1 MLFLYSLL
9 SFAFAG
15 ADVSGFNKISSQG
28 QNFYEGSAA
37 VDQKTDTAWMTAA
50 DSKEEMEWIQ
60 IDAPNQKSKLT
71 QIRVI
76 NGYAKDEQ
84 TFKDYSKIKKLKIEA
99 FQYNEAME
107 LYSNNSTV
115 MVELKNTA
123 EPQIITL
130 PKAVEIKSTNGGK
143 YRFWIAEIH
152 KTGTENYPENI
163 ALTELS
169 MYLADDE
176 VGPKIASEENVP
188 EGQDIFNALDGK
200 KSTILKV
207 RKETILGFEG
217 VDAALTRVQVIATTD
232 RRYARPKKIKIT
244 TGGREAIQEYPEKR
258 SRKQKPVWIWLPSVT
273 GYPGGSS
280 WDTTYVQ
287 ILETYP
293 GTKYEEIGISELKF
307 RAILDK
313 TLEGLDLDESDF

>member
-9 SFAFAG
+9 GAAFAA
-15 ADVSGFNKISSQG
+15 ADVSGFNKISTNG
-28 QNFYEGSAA
+28 ANFYDGAAA
-37 VDQKTDTAWMTAA
+37 VDQKADTAWMTAA

-84 TFKDYSKIKKLKIEA
+84 TFKDYSKIEKLKIEA

-107 LYSNNSTV
+107 LYSTKSTV
-115 MVELKNTA
+115 TVELKNTA
-123 EPQIITL
+123 EPQVITL
-130 PKAVEIKSTNGGK
+130 PKPVEIKSNNGGK
-143 YRFWIAEIH
+143 YRFWIAEVH

-163 ALTELS
+163 ALTEIS
-169 MYLADDE
+169 MFLEDEE

-188 EGQDIFNALDGK
+188 DGEDIFNALDGK

-207 RKETILGFEG
+207 TSETVLGFEG
-217 VDAALTRVQVIATTD
+217 VDCALTRVQIIPTKD
-232 RRYARPKKIKIT
+232 KRYARPKKIKVT
-244 TGGREAIQEYPEKR
+244 TGGRETIQEFPEKL
-258 SRKQKPVWIWLPSVT
+258 SRKQKVPWIWLPSVT

-280 WDTTYVQ
+280 GWDETTIQV
-287 ILETYP
+287 IETYP
-293 GTKYEEIGISELKF
+293 GTKYEEIGIAEMKF

-313 TLEGLDLDESDF
+313 TLDGLDLE